1 MSAEKKFNAKLIH
14 CEALAQESGR
24 VLIDCRFSLADA
36 EQGRN
41 LYLQGHIPGAY
52 YLHLDEDL
60 SGPVKKHGGRHPLP
74 NPDRFVARLA
84 ELGIGPE
91 TQLVVYDDS
100 RLAFAARVWWM
111 MCSIGFKPP
120 YILDGGYQAWLEL
133 GIEAGTQSPA
143 GNGCDAST
151 GNAFSGVCDIQGV
164 REAQGRGALLIDS
177 REEPRFQGLEEPID
191 PLAGHIPGA
200 INRPWQRV
208 TSAAG
213 KVGNKA
219 QQKTQLGD
227 ALDAPELVVYC
238 GSGVTACVNLFA
250 LALVGREDAILYS
263 GSWSDWC
270 SYLSVH

>member
-1 MSAEKKFNAKLIH
+1 MSAEKKFNAKLIQ

-24 VLIDCRFSLADA
+24 VLIDCRFSLVDA

-60 SGPVKKHGGRHPLP
+60 SGPVEKHGGRHPLP
-74 NPDRFVARLA
+74 DPDRFVARLA

-133 GIEAGTQSPA
+133 GIEAGTQTPA
-143 GNGCDAST
+143 GHGCDAST
-151 GNAFSGVCDIQGV
+151 GNVFSGVCDIQGV
-164 REAQGRGALLIDS
+164 REAQARGALLIDS

-191 PLAGHIPGA
+191 PVAGHIPGA

-208 TSAAG
+208 TSTAG
-213 KVGNKA
+213 KVGN
-219 QQKTQLGD
+219 
-227 ALDAPELVVYC
+227 
-238 GSGVTACVNLFA
+238 N
-250 LALVGREDAILYS
+250 AIFS
-263 GSWSDWC
+263 C
-270 SYLSVH
+270 PA